1 MKGEDMCDLVDRIGT
16 ALEEDQKVIAANTAA
31 FGALLETLR
40 SIQTTMELLVGQVTV
55 SISQKSDA
63 VPIKVF
69 LIVVGVMALVIAAV
83 LGISLAD
90 LSALR

>member
-1 MKGEDMCDLVDRIGT
+1 MSDLTERMVT
-16 ALEEDQKVIAANTAA
+16 VLEEDHKVIAANTAA

-40 SIQTTMELLVGQVTV
+40 SMQTTMELLVGQVTV

-63 VPIKVF
+63 VPVKVF
-69 LIVVGVMALVIAAV
+69 LIVVGTMALVIAGV

-90 LSALR
+90 LTGLIK

>member
-1 MKGEDMCDLVDRIGT
+1 MCDLVDRIGT
-16 ALEEDQKVIAANTAA
+16 ALEEDQKVIAAKTAA

-69 LIVVGVMALVIAAV
+69 LIVVGTMALVIAIV
-83 LGISLAD
+83 LGVSLTDVAEVVK
-90 LSALR
+90 

>member
-1 MKGEDMCDLVDRIGT
+1 MSDLTERMVT
-16 ALEEDQKVIAANTAA
+16 VLEEDHKVIAANTAA

-40 SIQTTMELLVGQVTV
+40 SMQTTMELMVGQVTV

-63 VPIKVF
+63 VPVKVF
-69 LIVVGVMALVIAAV
+69 LIVVGTMALVIAGV

-90 LSALR
+90 LTGLIK

>member
-1 MKGEDMCDLVDRIGT
+1 MCDLVDRIGT

-40 SIQTTMELLVGQVTV
+40 SMQTTMELLVGQVTV

-69 LIVVGVMALVIAAV
+69 LVVVGTMALVIAIV
-83 LGISLAD
+83 LGVNMTD
-90 LSALR
+90 LVNAKNCLP

>member
-1 MKGEDMCDLVDRIGT
+1 MCDLVDRIGM
-16 ALEEDQKVIAANTAA
+16 ALEEDHKVIAANTAA

-40 SIQTTMELLVGQVTV
+40 SMQTTMELLVGQVTV

-69 LIVVGVMALVIAAV
+69 LVVVGTMSLVIAAV

-90 LSALR
+90 LSALK

>member
-1 MKGEDMCDLVDRIGT
+1 MSDLTERMVT
-16 ALEEDQKVIAANTAA
+16 VLEEDHKVVAANTAA

-40 SIQTTMELLVGQVTV
+40 SMQTTMELLVGQVTI

-63 VPIKVF
+63 VPVKVF
-69 LIVVGVMALVIAAV
+69 LVVVGTMALVIAAV

>member
-1 MKGEDMCDLVDRIGT
+1 MSDLTERMVT
-16 ALEEDQKVIAANTAA
+16 VLEEDHKVVAANTAA

-40 SIQTTMELLVGQVTV
+40 SMQTTMELLVGQVTI

-63 VPIKVF
+63 VPVKVF
-69 LIVVGVMALVIAAV
+69 LIVVGTMALIIVVGV

>member
-1 MKGEDMCDLVDRIGT
+1 MCDLVDRIGT